1 MTTCMREAN
10 DTQPMPQT
18 SPQDDVRRMIAEALR
33 EMLGEAGPGRLDFVE
48 ERLAALELRSLMGGS
63 GLLTSSRS

>member
-1 MTTCMREAN
+1 MSEAN
-10 DTQPMPQT
+10 DTQPIPAQT
-18 SPQDDVRRMIAEALR
+18 APQDDVRRLITEALR

-48 ERLAALELRSLMGGS
+48 ERLAALELRSLMGG